1 VLVNHWTERERGE
14 DVWKMVTHYIIK
26 PNAWSAFWLPLAD
39 LMAGSLD
46 SCKEKLEQERP
57 RMISSGCPDD

>member
-1 VLVNHWTERERGE
+1 
-14 DVWKMVTHYIIK
+14 MVTHYIIK